1 MRDRSTRPRRCLACT
16 AGLLF
21 LAASASVLAS
31 PPPLLITGE
40 VFSRQAQQIIVPP
53 TTGSQVLISAMAP
66 EGSFVEPGTVVV
78 EFDGTEAAQQ
88 LEQQR
93 VSARTE
99 QARTDRDLARL
110 SKELEQARYRLQQ
123 AEIDLE
129 LATLR
134 ADIPEGVIGAIEH
147 AENQLARE
155 EATNA
160 LEDARRAFN
169 DSSKALRDR
178 QEQDAL
184 DRRKLEIQASFWSGL
199 LENYSVEATQAGY
212 VIYGT
217 HPWNRAK
224 FQEGDNVRISFNVAQ
239 VADLSD
245 LAVKVWINGVDRPH
259 LAVGDTV
266 DVRFDALP
274 GERWNGRIERI
285 SASGAKRQEWG
296 DADYFEGV
304 VSLDRTDTKAL
315 LPGMSALVEVIQ

>member
-1 MRDRSTRPRRCLACT
+1 MVILCLA
-16 AGLLF
+16 AG
-21 LAASASVLAS
+21 ASAAAS

-53 TTGSQVLISAMAP
+53 TTSSQVLISAMAP

-93 VSARTE
+93 VTARTE

-110 SKELEQARYRLQQ
+110 SKELEQSRYRLQQ

-129 LATLR
+129 LASLR

-155 EATNA
+155 EAANA
-160 LEDARRAFN
+160 LEDARRAFS
-169 DSSKALRDR
+169 DSTKALRDR

-184 DRRKLEIQASFWSGL
+184 DRRKLELQAAFWSGL
-199 LENYSVEATQAGY
+199 LENYSIEATQPGY
-212 VIYGT
+212 VVYGT

-224 FQEGDNVRISFNVAQ
+224 FQEGDNVRVSFNVAQ

-245 LAVKVWINGVDRPH
+245 LAVKVWINGVDRPR
-259 LAVGDTV
+259 LAVGDPV
-266 DVRFDALP
+266 EVRFDALP
-274 GERWNGRIERI
+274 GERWNGRIQTI

-296 DADYFEGV
+296 SADYFEGV
-304 VSLDRTDTKAL
+304 VSLDQADKNAL
-315 LPGMSALVEVIQ
+315 LPGMSALVEVTQ